1 MITLNYRDAR
11 PIYEQI
17 CDGLRRLILTG
28 GIADG
33 EKLPSV
39 RVLASQLA
47 INPNT
52 VQRAYD
58 KLEADGY
65 CVSVPGK
72 GSFAAASQREQDD
85 ARRSALIKKL
95 KDTAAELSE
104 LGMKYEELIL
114 LLKEETRND

>member
-39 RVLASQLA
+39 RALASQLA

-72 GSFAAASQREQDD
+72 GSFAAAAQRAQDD
-85 ARRSALIKKL
+85 GRRQDLIKKL
-95 KDTAAELSE
+95 RDTAAELME
-104 LGMKYEELIL
+104 LGITREELAN
-114 LLKEETRND
+114 LLKEENGND

>member
-39 RVLASQLA
+39 RALASQLA

-72 GSFAAASQREQDD
+72 GSFAAAAQRAQDD
-85 ARRSALIKKL
+85 GRRQDLIKKL
-95 KDTAAELSE
+95 RDTAAELME
-104 LGMKYEELIL
+104 LGVTREELAN
-114 LLKEETRND
+114 LLKEENGND